1 MGTHKVVVGEFE
13 NAFYAKVARRDLLNA
28 GIETSIR
35 GSENF
40 IVKPWQIEPEAV
52 RLIVDQDQLELAEKI
67 LVKKFVD
74 RLTLSKTQL
83 KK

>member
-13 NAFYAKVARRDLLNA
+13 NAYYANVARRDLLNA

-35 GSENF
+35 VSKNF
-40 IVKPWQIEPEAV
+40 VVQPRQVDPDAV

-74 RLTLSKTQL
+74 KLAQSETRLK
-83 KK
+83 

>member
-1 MGTHKVVVGEFE
+1 MGTNKVVVGEFE
-13 NAFYAKVARRDLLNA
+13 NAFYANVARRDLLNA

-35 GSENF
+35 RSENF
-40 IVKPWQIEPEAV
+40 IVKPWQIEPDAV

-74 RLTLSKTQL
+74 KLTLFQAQR
-83 KK
+83 

>member
-1 MGTHKVVVGEFE
+1 MESHKVVVGEFE
-13 NAFYAKVARRDLLNA
+13 NAFYANVARRDLLNA

-35 GSENF
+35 GSENC
-40 IVKPWQIEPEAV
+40 VVLPWQIEPEAV

-74 RLTLSKTQL
+74 KLTLIQNQL
-83 KK
+83 

>member
-13 NAFYAKVARRDLLNA
+13 NAFYAKIARRDLLNA
-28 GIETSIR
+28 GIETSVR
-35 GSENF
+35 NSENF
-40 IVKPWQIEPEAV
+40 IVKPWQIEPAAV

-74 RLTLSKTQL
+74 RLAISKTQQR
-83 KK
+83 